1 MGSEKVFTAA
11 PSPESLGIP
20 SQAILNFLQRIDAER
35 IGMHGFLLVRRNS
48 IAAEGYWAPWSA
60 ERKHRMYSVSKSFVA
75 LAVGMMADE
84 GKFTL
89 DDRVAEYFPDKVPE
103 KLHPW
108 LAASTVRDLL
118 MMSTPHSTTSYT
130 RSDPDWVWTFFN
142 RMPSHPP
149 GTIFSYDTAATVVLT
164 AMVERLAGMPFLAY
178 MRPRFL
184 DRIGFSAD
192 AWCVRTPEG
201 GSWGGSGVICT
212 LRDLAKVALT
222 CMNGGL
228 WGAER
233 VLPEG
238 YIRAATAKQ
247 IDNSIRGNCGYG
259 YQIWRE
265 RENGFSFRGMGSQYA
280 ICFPDKEFIF
290 TCIADTQGAPS
301 GSAIPAV
308 MWEELYPHLADAPL
322 PENRAAHAELTAKIA
337 QLAVLPLPGNADA
350 PVRSGVNH
358 AWYALAE
365 NPMGITRMRLSFA
378 GDQGTWE
385 YTNGQGDNVLRFG
398 IGRILS
404 GKFPQRNYFGEQIGS
419 FPGIEYDCMASAAW
433 IDEQTL
439 NLEVYITDDYLG
451 GLRISFAFKG
461 EEIGV
466 FMTKQAEWFLDEYE
480 GFAGGKRV

>member
-1 MGSEKVFTAA
+1 MGSEKVFTTV

-20 SQAILNFLQRIDAER
+20 SRAILNFLQRIDAER
-35 IGMHGFLLVRRNS
+35 ICMHGFLLVRHNK

-60 ERKHRMYSVSKSFVA
+60 DRKHRMYSVSKSFVS
-75 LAVGMMADE
+75 LAVGMMVGE
-84 GKFTL
+84 GRLTL
-89 DDRVAEYFPDKVPE
+89 DDRVAKYFPDKVPE

-118 MMSTPHSTTSYT
+118 MMATAHSTTSYT
-130 RSDPDWVWTFFN
+130 RKDPDWVWTFFN
-142 RMPSHPP
+142 RPPSHPP

-164 AMVERLAGMPFLAY
+164 AIVERLAGMPFLDY

-184 DRIGFSAD
+184 NRIGFSAD

-222 CMNGGL
+222 CINGGM
-228 WGAER
+228 WGEEK
-233 VLPEG
+233 VLPEE
-238 YIRAATAKQ
+238 YVCAATAKQ

-265 RENGFSFRGMGSQYA
+265 NENGFSFRGMGSQYA
-280 ICFPDKEFIF
+280 LCFPDREFLF

-301 GSAIPAV
+301 GSPIPDV
-308 MWEELYPHLADAPL
+308 MWEEIYPHLSDVPL
-322 PENRAAHAELTAKIA
+322 PEDREAHAELCAKIER
-337 QLAVLPLPGNADA
+337 LAVLPLPGNSDA
-350 PVRSGVNH
+350 PVRSIVND
-358 AWYALAE
+358 AWYALE
-365 NPMGITRMRLSFA
+365 DNPMGITRMRLSFQ

-398 IGRILS
+398 IGRVLA

-419 FPGIEYDCMASAAW
+419 IGGIEYECLASAAW

-439 NLEVYITDDYLG
+439 NLEVYITDIYLG

-480 GFAGGKRV
+480 GFAGGKRL